1 MPRRTWRRGG
11 YSRREGRSVTNP
23 PTEATL
29 FIAVVLWLIGVAS
42 TLLGVI
48 HLPGNWGL
56 IVLAAAGLLLI
67 LASVIYGL

>member
-1 MPRRTWRRGG
+1 MSRRSWRRGG
-11 YSRREGRSVTNP
+11 NSRREGGVRTNP
-23 PTEATL
+23 PTETVL
-29 FIAVVLWLIGVAS
+29 FISVILWLIGVAS

-56 IVLAAAGLLLI
+56 ILLAAAGLLLI

>member
-1 MPRRTWRRGG
+1 MPRRNWRRGG
-11 YSRREGRSVTNP
+11 YRRREGGVTTTP

-29 FIAVVLWLIGVAS
+29 LIAVILWLIGVAS

-56 IVLAAAGLLLI
+56 ILLAAAGLLLI

>member
-1 MPRRTWRRGG
+1 MPNRR
-11 YSRREGRSVTNP
+11 YYRREGGSHTNA

-29 FIAVVLWLIGVAS
+29 LIAVFLWLVGVAS

-56 IVLAAAGLLLI
+56 IVLALSGLLLI
-67 LASVIYGL
+67 LGSVIYGL

>member
-1 MPRRTWRRGG
+1 MPRRYWRRGG
-11 YSRREGRSVTNP
+11 YGRGEGGVNTNA
-23 PTEATL
+23 PTQGVL
-29 FIAVVLWLIGVAS
+29 LIAVILWLVGVAS

-48 HLPGNWGL
+48 HLPGKWGL